1 MNTENDYIKFSDSVM
16 PQNSIAVRIGLTI
29 LGIAIAVFVIGLVA
43 YISIQEDHVKEEAVI
58 TAHYSLKETALNVE
72 KYLVREQYNREGL
85 PMNALLQD
93 SMVIDSIRHIM
104 DKMHPYHHSYNIL
117 LDNDGKYIICPDKS
131 FEGKFTIFQRAE
143 TLNEP
148 SLDSLGVRMTS
159 GAEGMKEVSSG
170 NHTSMA
176 IYAPLGETGWSMAV
190 VCPRLDVFASLA
202 DVFKYALLAFI
213 LGLIA
218 MGISSFL
225 AIRHFTSPLEQISS
239 SATRIAQGDLN
250 VTLPEIKVKDE
261 MWHLRESFAYM
272 QESLRKYIKELTETT
287 ANNERI
293 KSELAIARKI
303 QLDMIPKTFMHI
315 PDYAGIEFYATLLP
329 AKEVGGDLYDIF
341 VYQDKMCFIV
351 GDVSGK
357 GVPAAMYM
365 AMTMRVFRIACRH
378 HINSAEEIAEALGR
392 TMAENNVSDMFIT
405 AFIGVLDMKTHQLGY
420 CNAGHNLPMLVS
432 PSGKCSYLKSETN
445 IPLGILERFDYEGYT
460 MDFPEGSKLLVYT
473 DGLTEAENEE
483 KKLFGEDRLTSIM
496 QKIGKSSPREI
507 IESLDGYVKQFTDG
521 TEQSDDLTILCI
533 SKVKNVNRIVLK
545 NDMKEVAR
553 LKGFMRETSS
563 MIGFSEDMLLSLNL
577 AVEEAVVNVIN
588 YAYPE
593 GVEGDIEL
601 CAYKTS
607 DSVVFELK
615 DQGIAFD
622 PTKVGEADTTSD
634 LDERQIGGLGIFLT
648 KEMMDIVEYR
658 RDGNT
663 NVLTMKKTIMS

>member
-1 MNTENDYIKFSDSVM
+1 
-16 PQNSIAVRIGLTI
+16 
-29 LGIAIAVFVIGLVA
+29 
-43 YISIQEDHVKEEAVI
+43 
-58 TAHYSLKETALNVE
+58 
-72 KYLVREQYNREGL
+72 
-85 PMNALLQD
+85 
-93 SMVIDSIRHIM
+93 
-104 DKMHPYHHSYNIL
+104 
-117 LDNDGKYIICPDKS
+117 
-131 FEGKFTIFQRAE
+131 
-143 TLNEP
+143 
-148 SLDSLGVRMTS
+148 
-159 GAEGMKEVSSG
+159 
-170 NHTSMA
+170 
-176 IYAPLGETGWSMAV
+176 
-190 VCPRLDVFASLA
+190 
-202 DVFKYALLAFI
+202 
-213 LGLIA
+213 
-218 MGISSFL
+218 
-225 AIRHFTSPLEQISS
+225 
-239 SATRIAQGDLN
+239 
-250 VTLPEIKVKDE
+250 
-261 MWHLRESFAYM
+261 
-272 QESLRKYIKELTETT
+272 
-287 ANNERI
+287 
-293 KSELAIARKI
+293 
-303 QLDMIPKTFMHI
+303 
-315 PDYAGIEFYATLLP
+315 
-329 AKEVGGDLYDIF
+329 
-341 VYQDKMCFIV
+341 
-351 GDVSGK
+351 
-357 GVPAAMYM
+357 
-365 AMTMRVFRIACRH
+365 
-378 HINSAEEIAEALGR
+378 
-392 TMAENNVSDMFIT
+392 
-405 AFIGVLDMKTHQLGY
+405 
-420 CNAGHNLPMLVS
+420 
-432 PSGKCSYLKSETN
+432 
-445 IPLGILERFDYEGYT
+445 

-483 KKLFGEDRLTSIM
+483 RKLFGEDRLTSIM

-663 NVLTMKKTIMS
+663 NILTMKKTIMS

>member
-1 MNTENDYIKFSDSVM
+1 MNTENDYIKFSDSMM

-43 YISIQEDHVKEEAVI
+43 YISIQEDRVKEEAVI

-261 MWHLRESFAYM
+261 MWHLRESF
-272 QESLRKYIKELTETT
+272 S
-287 ANNERI
+287 
-293 KSELAIARKI
+293 
-303 QLDMIPKTFMHI
+303 
-315 PDYAGIEFYATLLP
+315 
-329 AKEVGGDLYDIF
+329 
-341 VYQDKMCFIV
+341 
-351 GDVSGK
+351 
-357 GVPAAMYM
+357 
-365 AMTMRVFRIACRH
+365 
-378 HINSAEEIAEALGR
+378 
-392 TMAENNVSDMFIT
+392 
-405 AFIGVLDMKTHQLGY
+405 
-420 CNAGHNLPMLVS
+420 
-432 PSGKCSYLKSETN
+432 
-445 IPLGILERFDYEGYT
+445 
-460 MDFPEGSKLLVYT
+460 
-473 DGLTEAENEE
+473 
-483 KKLFGEDRLTSIM
+483 
-496 QKIGKSSPREI
+496 
-507 IESLDGYVKQFTDG
+507 
-521 TEQSDDLTILCI
+521 CI
-533 SKVKNVNRIVLK
+533 SPITR
-545 NDMKEVAR
+545 A
-553 LKGFMRETSS
+553 
-563 MIGFSEDMLLSLNL
+563 
-577 AVEEAVVNVIN
+577 
-588 YAYPE
+588 
-593 GVEGDIEL
+593 
-601 CAYKTS
+601 
-607 DSVVFELK
+607 
-615 DQGIAFD
+615 
-622 PTKVGEADTTSD
+622 
-634 LDERQIGGLGIFLT
+634 
-648 KEMMDIVEYR
+648 
-658 RDGNT
+658 
-663 NVLTMKKTIMS
+663 